1 MNIITAQEAADS
13 GLMPAAFFSIAKF
26 HFATG
31 NDDIAHQARRVA
43 RELAG
48 ILRVDIGGRKLRH
61 ANDNRQRSSGY
72 GKPRNRRVA

>member
-1 MNIITAQEAADS
+1 MTMITAQEAADS

-26 HFATG
+26 HFAAG
-31 NDDIAHQARRVA
+31 NDDTAHQARRVA
-43 RELAG
+43 KELAG

-61 ANDNRQRSSGY
+61 ANDNRKAAAY